1 VTEFPLRDKDR
12 DLLQKGE
19 VVVFT
24 HFPQKNALTAG
35 VLVNT
40 GPETLW
46 EVITDYP
53 HLPNFVPNL
62 LESRVVKEGQPLH
75 VFQKGKLNLPFLTLT
90 AQALLEIQ
98 ETPLKEA
105 HFRALE
111 GDFKV
116 MEGYFRLHPEGN
128 SQNCLLVYTALLVP
142 RFSLAQSLL
151 LNYLVRQVQEQLKAI
166 KREAERRKRL
176 QQEGSSHP

>member
-1 VTEFPLRDKDR
+1 MAELPLQDKDR

-35 VLVNT
+35 VLVNAS
-40 GPETLW
+40 PETLW

-53 HLPNFVPNL
+53 NLPTFVPNL
-62 LESRVVKEGQPLH
+62 VESRIVKEGQPLQ
-75 VFQKGKLNLPFLTLT
+75 VFQKGELNLPLFTLT
-90 AQALLEIQ
+90 ARVLLEIQ
-98 ETPLKEA
+98 ETPPKEA

-116 MEGYFRLHPEGN
+116 MEGCWSIHPEAN
-128 SQNCLLVYTALLVP
+128 SQSCLLVYTTLLVP

-151 LNYLVRQVQEQLKAI
+151 LSYLVKQVQEQLKAI
-166 KREAERRKRL
+166 KKEAERRGSL
-176 QQEGSSHP
+176 QQGGPSYS